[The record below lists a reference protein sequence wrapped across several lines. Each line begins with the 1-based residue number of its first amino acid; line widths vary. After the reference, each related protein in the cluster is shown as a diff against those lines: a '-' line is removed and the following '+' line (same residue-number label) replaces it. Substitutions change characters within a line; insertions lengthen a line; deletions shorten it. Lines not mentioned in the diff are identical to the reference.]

1 MVAGLVCGSAD
12 EVTAVI
18 DSFADIGA
26 DEIMF
31 RPATDDADDVKRLAE
46 IVF

>member
-1 MVAGLVCGSAD
+1 MVAGLICGSAD

-26 DEIMF
+26 D
-31 RPATDDADDVKRLAE
+31 DADDVKRLAE